1 MTRVETVE
9 SRPRPRG
16 LPGNARRRLRLPLL
30 LLGAMVL
37 NALAISS
44 LTLYALRGERAA
56 LEASRNEAAER
67 ALALLGSQVEQA
79 VMSSVQPPFL
89 LLKNLSKEDLLPAR
103 SRSLRQNF
111 PAVEQVLILDRNLQL
126 RQSSPAIHGKHL
138 SVTTEWLVQRVQEEL
153 RNVEHA
159 AFDLHTFI
167 DKLDGRNWLFAFQA
181 LSEAPDANPNN
192 KPEAW
197 VVLRLRLDDVVENA
211 VKPVLQQ
218 FEDDGNGTAVL
229 LPPDAPANKHVRV
242 LDLNDPLPGWRV
254 GLVKARHETE
264 ASRDIAIVVV
274 AGSAVLAILLAGVAG
289 WWEMRREYALLDLRN
304 RFVASVSHEL
314 KTPLALIRMYAE
326 TLFLARQP
334 DPARQHQYLGIM
346 LRESERLSLMIND
359 VLGFA
364 LAREGRDVPSLSAKD
379 LAGTVVEVVTQ
390 YEQHFAARGLPLHL
404 SIAPTLPAVAHDPS
418 GITRILLNLLDNAA
432 KYAASDAGA
441 DIDLAAD
448 GQQVTLR
455 IADHGPGLA
464 PAEVARLEKGYRQ
477 GEMAEGAQGSGL
489 GLALVAHLAKGH
501 GARFSL
507 AAADAGGLVACVSF
521 PVLKEAR

>member
-1 MTRVETVE
+1 MNNVEPK
-9 SRPRPRG
+9 SRPRG
-16 LPGNARRRLRLPLL
+16 LPGHARRRLRLPLL

-37 NALAISS
+37 NAIAISS
-44 LTLYALRGERAA
+44 LTLYALRGQRAE
-56 LEASRNEAAER
+56 LEASRNEASER
-67 ALALLGSQVEQA
+67 ALALLGSQLEQA
-79 VMSSVQPPFL
+79 VQSSVQLPFL
-89 LLKNLSKEDLLPAR
+89 LLKNLSKDDLLPAR
-103 SRSLRQNF
+103 SRSLRANF
-111 PAVEQVLILDRNLQL
+111 PDVEQVLILDRNLQL
-126 RQSSPAIHGKHL
+126 RQSSPAVRSKHL

-167 DKLDGRNWLFAFQA
+167 DKLDGHYWLFAFQA

-197 VVLRLRLDDVVENA
+197 VVLRFRLDGVVDSA

-218 FEDDGNGTAVL
+218 FQEDGNGEAVL
-229 LPPDAPANKHVRV
+229 MSPDDPTSKHVRM

-254 GLVKARHETE
+254 GLLKAPHESL
-264 ASRDIAIVVV
+264 ASRDMAIVVV

-334 DPARQHQYLGIM
+334 DPARQHQYLGIL

-364 LAREGRDVPSLSAKD
+364 LAREGRDQPRLTAED
-379 LAGTVVEVVTQ
+379 LAGTVVEVVAQ

-404 SIAPTLPAVAHDPS
+404 SVAATLPSVAHDPS

-432 KYAASDAGA
+432 KYAASDQGA
-441 DIDLAAD
+441 EIDLSASD
-448 GQQVTLR
+448 QQVTLR
-455 IADHGPGLA
+455 ITDHGPGLS
-464 PAEVARLEKGYRQ
+464 PTEIARLEAGYSR

-507 AAADAGGLVACVSF
+507 TAAEEGGLVACVVF
-521 PVLKEAR
+521 PALKESP